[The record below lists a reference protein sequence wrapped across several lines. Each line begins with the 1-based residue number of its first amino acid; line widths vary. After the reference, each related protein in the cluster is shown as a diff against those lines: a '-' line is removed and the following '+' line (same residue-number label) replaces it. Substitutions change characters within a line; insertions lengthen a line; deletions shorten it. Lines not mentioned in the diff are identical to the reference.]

1 MVQISG
7 EYKVAYYIRVSREEQ
22 AKGYSPDGQKSTLD
36 GWLSETDWK
45 WVKTYQDETSGKDI
59 KGRIKFQEMI
69 IDAKNGLFNG
79 ICMLDND
86 RFSRSTK
93 DVLNVMDDLLSYGV
107 KLHIYN
113 LRHIDI
119 YSDQGRFILTN
130 FAAFSEFF
138 RGQLASKI
146 RVGVKQK
153 MKNEWFGQAPY
164 GYSILSD
171 IVGNRKKNTRLIENP
186 EEQEVLKQMDK
197 LRGEGK
203 SYSEIANYLNEHK
216 IKTRYTREDKISSW
230 YSTTVRNILNRKEVV
245 LDDEKKETSVSLDN
259 KETSDEKDR
268 E

>member
-1 MVQISG
+1 M
-7 EYKVAYYIRVSREEQ
+7 
-22 AKGYSPDGQKSTLD
+22 
-36 GWLSETDWK
+36 
-45 WVKTYQDETSGKDI
+45 KTYQDETSGKDI
-59 KGRIKFQEMI
+59 KGRLRFQEMI
-69 IDAKNGLFNG
+69 EDAKNGLFNG

-146 RVGVKQK
+146 RIGVKQK

-164 GYSILSD
+164 GYKIMSD

-186 EEQEVLKQMDK
+186 EEQEVLIIMNK
-197 LRGEGK
+197 LRGDGK
-203 SYSEIANYLNEHK
+203 SYSEIAHYLNENN

-230 YSTTVRNILNRKEVV
+230 YSTTVRNILNRRDVV
-245 LDDEKKETSVSLDN
+245 LNGKKE
-259 KETSDEKDR
+259 ET
-268 E
+268 

>member
-1 MVQISG
+1 
-7 EYKVAYYIRVSREEQ
+7 
-22 AKGYSPDGQKSTLD
+22 
-36 GWLSETDWK
+36 
-45 WVKTYQDETSGKDI
+45 VKTYQDETSGKDI
-59 KGRIKFQEMI
+59 KGRLRFQEMI
-69 IDAKNGLFNG
+69 TDAKNGLFNG

-146 RVGVKQK
+146 RIGVKQK

-164 GYSILSD
+164 GYKIMSD

-186 EEQEVLKQMDK
+186 EEQEVLIVMNK
-197 LRGEGK
+197 LRGDGK
-203 SYSEIANYLNEHK
+203 SYSEIANYLNENN

-230 YSTTVRNILNRKEVV
+230 YSTTVRNILNRRDVV
-245 LDDEKKETSVSLDN
+245 LNGKKE
-259 KETSDEKDR
+259 ET
-268 E
+268 